1 MLTHVVLERASAPR
15 HPERDA
21 TLCRVQLRVRY
32 FREADIANDYAS
44 QLSRGGLL
52 VRVDV
57 GDRVQQFEDV
67 KLELVAGATVIVLD
81 AQVLQVFPGTGVA
94 VKFTPD
100 GALEAWIAGAR
111 ATATDDRDAEHSIA
125 TPSEQAPSEPGKVSR
140 ALRGTRDDRA
150 AILRENNPALHSQVL
165 RNPGL
170 QLDELAAF
178 AKLRTVTPE
187 FLKQIADRREWA
199 QRPEI
204 AIALVRNPKTPVNVA
219 IRLLDYVGMPELR
232 QLAKDQH
239 TRTPIQHAARKK
251 VVG

>member
-1 MLTHVVLERASAPR
+1 M
-15 HPERDA
+15 
-21 TLCRVQLRVRY
+21 QLRVRY
-32 FREADIANDYAS
+32 HREADVANDYAS

-52 VRVDV
+52 VRADV
-57 GDRVQQFEDV
+57 GDQLQQFEDI
-67 KLELVAGATVIVLD
+67 KLELVAGATVIVLE

-94 VKFTPD
+94 VKFTPNR
-100 GALEAWIAGAR
+100 ALEAWVAGAR
-111 ATATDDRDAEHSIA
+111 ATASDDRDAEHSIVV
-125 TPSEQAPSEPGKVSR
+125 PGASGPGEADKINR
-140 ALRGTRDDRA
+140 ALRGSRDERA
-150 AILRENNPALHSQVL
+150 AILREANPSLHSHVL

-204 AIALVRNPKTPVNVA
+204 ALALVRNPKTPVNVA
-219 IRLLDYVGMPELR
+219 IKLLDYVGAAELR
-232 QLAKDQH
+232 QLAKDTH

-251 VVG
+251 VLG